1 MKPGEASLPP
11 HPGDDARAATDAGHP
26 GAADAAAAS
35 AQARKAVA
43 DDSISGLFRRLVDD
57 LINLVRSELR
67 LAGSEVRGKV
77 EESAISLGAVILG
90 IILISVAMFC
100 LLGAAIAFLSLF
112 MDVHWAALLVAVG
125 ALAIGGGLIYWGIR
139 SLQTRD
145 LAPTQAVANIRRNAE
160 LLKGD

>member
-1 MKPGEASLPP
+1 MTLQDAASPP
-11 HPGDDARAATDAGHP
+11 LAD
-26 GAADAAAAS
+26 DAAAS
-35 AQARKAVA
+35 GYGTGKPPPA

-67 LAGSEVRGKV
+67 LAGNEVRGKV
-77 EESAISLGAVILG
+77 EESAVSLGAIVLG

-100 LLGAAIAFLSLF
+100 LLGATIAFLAQF
-112 MDVHWAALLVAVG
+112 MDVHWAALIVAVT
-125 ALAIGGGLIYWGIR
+125 ALAIGGGLIYWGVR

-145 LAPTQAVANIRRNAE
+145 LAPTQAVANMKRNAE

>member
-1 MKPGEASLPP
+1 MTLQDAASP
-11 HPGDDARAATDAGHP
+11 TD
-26 GAADAAAAS
+26 DAAAS
-35 AQARKAVA
+35 PKATNKPQPA

-67 LAGSEVRGKV
+67 LAGNEVRGKV
-77 EESAISLGAVILG
+77 EESAVSLGAIVLG

-100 LLGAAIAFLSLF
+100 LLGATIAFLAQF
-112 MDVHWAALLVAVG
+112 MDVHWAALIVAVT
-125 ALAIGGGLIYWGIR
+125 ALAIGGGLIYWGVR

-145 LAPTQAVANIRRNAE
+145 LAPTQAVANMKRNAE

>member
-1 MKPGEASLPP
+1 VKPQEASVPP
-11 HPGDDARAATDAGHP
+11 PM
-26 GAADAAAAS
+26 ADAAAPPHGDG
-35 AQARKAVA
+35 KPPVA

-57 LINLVRSELR
+57 LIYLVRSELR

-77 EESAISLGAVILG
+77 EESAVSLGAIVLG

-100 LLGAAIAFLSLF
+100 LLGALIAFLALF
-112 MDVHWAALLVAVG
+112 MDVHWAALIVAVT

-139 SLQTRD
+139 SLQTQD
-145 LAPTQAVANIRRNAE
+145 LAPTQAVANIKRNAE

>member
-1 MKPGEASLPP
+1 VISKDAASPP
-11 HPGDDARAATDAGHP
+11 PE
-26 GAADAAAAS
+26 ADAAAS
-35 AQARKAVA
+35 GQATGKLPPS

-67 LAGSEVRGKV
+67 LAGNEVRGKV
-77 EESAISLGAVILG
+77 EESAVSLGAIVLG

-100 LLGAAIAFLSLF
+100 LLGATIAFLAQF
-112 MDVHWAALLVAVG
+112 MDVHWAALLVAVT

-145 LAPTQAVANIRRNAE
+145 LAPTLAVANIRRNAE

>member
-1 MKPGEASLPP
+1 MKPQEASVPP
-11 HPGDDARAATDAGHP
+11 PM
-26 GAADAAAAS
+26 ADAAAPPHGGG
-35 AQARKAVA
+35 KPPVA

-57 LINLVRSELR
+57 LIYLVRSELR

-77 EESAISLGAVILG
+77 EESAVSLGAIVLG

-100 LLGAAIAFLSLF
+100 LLGALIAFLALF
-112 MDVHWAALLVAVG
+112 MDVHWAALIVAVT

-139 SLQTRD
+139 SLQTQD
-145 LAPTQAVANIRRNAE
+145 LAPTQAVANIKRNAE

>member
-1 MKPGEASLPP
+1 VISKDAASPTP
-11 HPGDDARAATDAGHP
+11 KR
-26 GAADAAAAS
+26 DAAAPG
-35 AQARKAVA
+35 QAAGKPPPA

-67 LAGSEVRGKV
+67 LAGNEVRGKV
-77 EESAISLGAVILG
+77 EESAVSLGAIVLG

-100 LLGAAIAFLSLF
+100 LLGATIAFLAQF
-112 MDVHWAALLVAVG
+112 MDVHWAALLVAVT

-145 LAPTQAVANIRRNAE
+145 LAPTQAVANMRRNAE